1 MIQKVVVDD
10 GGGHWLDDEGELMTT
25 VWTSEGW
32 LDLPD
37 SYVLLGYLTE
47 EELVEIDPNSDD
59 INLDMKIEYPFE
71 GRYILVNHADF
82 REVFKRRHSNEDL
95 PTRIERGDEV

>member
-1 MIQKVVVDD
+1 MIQRGVVDD

-47 EELVEIDPNSDD
+47 GESDD

-82 REVFKRRHSNEDL
+82 REVFKRSHSND
-95 PTRIERGDEV
+95 TNT